1 MVHVRLAA
9 LAFAWGLATLPP
21 ASPATPVMPADTA
34 DAPRLLYVYDAL
46 CGWCYG
52 FSPVVGELRR
62 RHPEL
67 PVEVVSG
74 GMIRG
79 GRRGPLGE
87 VAAYIKSAYR
97 DVERA
102 TGVRFGAGF
111 VEGPLETG
119 EMYMTSE
126 PPAALLAYVRE
137 VAPERAYDAAHAL
150 QEGIYDRGYGPGSD
164 ELAAHLAGA
173 LGLDADDVAA
183 ALTDERY
190 ARLAEGDFALTAR
203 LGIRGFPAL
212 LLVRGGE
219 VRVVA
224 NGYAPLEAV
233 ERHLAAAL
241 RPAPAS
247 ATREPG
253 SPNP

>member
-1 MVHVRLAA
+1 MLHVRRAA
-9 LAFAWGLATLPP
+9 LAFAFASAALSP
-21 ASPATPVMPADTA
+21 ASPASPVMPADTA

-52 FSPVVGELRR
+52 FSPVLGELRR
-62 RHPEL
+62 RHPGL

-79 GRRGPLGE
+79 ERRGPLGE

-119 EMYMTSE
+119 EMDMTSE

-137 VAPERAYDAAHAL
+137 VAPGRAYDAAHAL
-150 QEGIYDRGYGPGSD
+150 QRGIYYHGHGPGSA
-164 ELAAHLAGA
+164 ELAVHLAGA
-173 LGLDADDVAA
+173 LGLDPDDATA

-203 LGIRGFPAL
+203 LGVRGFPAL

-219 VRVVA
+219 ARVVA
-224 NGYAPLEAV
+224 SGYAPLEAV
-233 ERHLAAAL
+233 ERRLADAL
-241 RPAPAS
+241 GAGPPPEAPAS
-247 ATREPG
+247 G
-253 SPNP
+253 SPNR